1 MTLTA
6 VCSSTG
12 TLCTS
17 LPEERDASPHHHPGE
32 KPPESLS
39 LNIAR
44 LHVRGVCQ
52 EEEARGAAVARG
64 PEALRGNQQD
74 AGRGELGQRGHR
86 GDEEREDLSPLHGG
100 MREGGHGRCQP
111 REEDRPQAS
120 VGQRQYQ
127 CQSSA
132 SATSIVLNHGMR
144 NV

>member
-74 AGRGELGQRGHR
+74 AGRGELGHGGHR
-86 GDEEREDLSPLHGG
+86 GDEEREEHHLD
-100 MREGGHGRCQP
+100 
-111 REEDRPQAS
+111 
-120 VGQRQYQ
+120 
-127 CQSSA
+127 SA
-132 SATSIVLNHGMR
+132 SANIVLDHGKFPLGIDIPSF
-144 NV
+144 